1 MVFPTVDFRA
11 GKVHI
16 IDQTLLPA
24 EERMLELSTVD
35 EVAEAIRSLRV
46 RGAPAIGL
54 AAAYGVLLAL
64 EVFLGAACA
73 GRPDYFF
80 DRMEGMRPFEPGSI
94 SVDEIRRTLRE
105 AGSVLAETRPTAV
118 NLFWALGRMEKAGMR
133 EAAGVREL
141 CSGLAGEAFAIHDEE
156 LKIEYAIAENGSPL
170 IRDGMRIL
178 THCNAGG
185 LATAGYGTALGVIAR
200 AHEEGKHFTVYAD
213 ETRPL
218 LQGARLTAWELKKR
232 GIDVT
237 VLCDNAAA
245 SLFASSAID
254 AVIVGADRIASN
266 GDTANKIGTLNLAI
280 LCERFKKP
288 FYVAA
293 PFSTFDLGISSG
305 EEIPI
310 EERAGGEVVAY
321 AGRPVAPAETTA
333 YNPAFDV
340 TPASMITAIITEF
353 GVVEH
358 PDRSKLLE
366 ISGGKHR

>member
-1 MVFPTVDFRA
+1 VNRDEPAERMVFPTVDFRA
-11 GKVHI
+11 GTVHI

-245 SLFASSAID
+245 SLFASSAIRRTRSGRSTWRYCVRD
-254 AVIVGADRIASN
+254 SRSRSMSLLLFRPSISASHPE
-266 GDTANKIGTLNLAI
+266 K
-280 LCERFKKP
+280 RFRSRN
-288 FYVAA
+288 V
-293 PFSTFDLGISSG
+293 
-305 EEIPI
+305 
-310 EERAGGEVVAY
+310 RAGKSSPT
-321 AGRPVAPAETTA
+321 R
-333 YNPAFDV
+333 DV
-340 TPASMITAIITEF
+340 RLRRRKRRHTI
-353 GVVEH
+353 
-358 PDRSKLLE
+358 RLLM
-366 ISGGKHR
+366 